1 MRVFLDDIRTPDMAH
16 KSGKGLGPDYSD
28 KNKWV
33 IARDYFQF
41 IDIVNKH
48 FDEIELV
55 SFDHDLGCVKDDIEY
70 TGKTAADYL
79 INFCLDNDKKFPD
92 WYAHTDNTSGR
103 QNIIGAI
110 LNYLKNVEGVDISN
124 FRYFHNGIFNNK
136 FV

>member
-28 KNKWV
+28 KNKWI
-33 IARDYFQF
+33 IARDYFEF
-41 IDIVNKH
+41 VDIVNNH

-55 SFDHDLGCVKDDIEY
+55 SFDHDLGCVKDGQEY

-79 INFCLDNDKKFPD
+79 INYCLDNNKKFPD

-110 LNYLKNVEGVDISN
+110 LNYLKVVEGVDISK

>member
-55 SFDHDLGCVKDDIEY
+55 SFDHDIACVKDDIEY

-79 INFCLDNDKKFPD
+79 INFCLDNNKKFPD

-110 LNYLKNVEGVDISN
+110 LNYLKVVEGVDISK

>member
-1 MRVFLDDIRTPDMAH
+1 MRVFLDDIRTPDMSH
-16 KSGKGLGPDYSD
+16 KSDKGLGPYYSD
-28 KNKWV
+28 KSKWI

-55 SFDHDLGCVKDDIEY
+55 SFDHDLGCMKDGIEY
-70 TGKTAADYL
+70 TGKNAADYL
-79 INFCLDNDKKFPD
+79 INFCLDSGKKFPD

-110 LNYLKNVEGVDISN
+110 LNYLKVVEGVDISK